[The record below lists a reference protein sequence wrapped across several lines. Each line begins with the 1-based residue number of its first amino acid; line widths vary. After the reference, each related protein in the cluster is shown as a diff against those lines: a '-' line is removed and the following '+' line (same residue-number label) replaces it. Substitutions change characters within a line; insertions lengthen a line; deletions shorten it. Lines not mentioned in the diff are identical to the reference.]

1 MATNH
6 EVGSSNLSGRAILT
20 FARSWHHAV
29 TMYVPSQFSVSD
41 DEALFRLIRE
51 NPLGILVTNGQSGLD
66 ANHLP
71 FEVQT
76 KEGERGVLRAH
87 VARANPI
94 WKEVT
99 DGADV
104 LVVFRAEH
112 AYVSP
117 NWFPSK
123 HEFHRQVPTW
133 NYRVVHA
140 HGRITIRDDVEFLR
154 GLVGRLTGIHEAAL
168 PAPWKMSD
176 APNDYIEAMLRAIV
190 GLEIEITRLVGKFKL
205 SQNRE
210 MRDRRS
216 LGEALKKQGHTALGQ
231 ATLDAI
237 DEP

>member
-1 MATNH
+1 
-6 EVGSSNLSGRAILT
+6 
-20 FARSWHHAV
+20 
-29 TMYVPSQFSVSD
+29 MYVPAQFSVSD

-51 NPLGILVTNGQSGLD
+51 NPLGILVTDLQSGLD

-71 FEVQT
+71 FEVQPN
-76 KEGERGVLRAH
+76 EGGRGVLRAH

-94 WKEVT
+94 WKELK
-99 DGADV
+99 DRAEV

-154 GLVGRLTGIHEAAL
+154 GLVGRLTSIHEAAL

-210 MRDRRS
+210 LRDRLS

-231 ATLDAI
+231 ATLDSI